1 MRISKLGPCFVLVMA
16 VAVLGAACAPGGSSR
31 REVEGGATS
40 ERLAKGDQSQPEAV
54 QIVKVAGL
62 ELRVPE
68 SNVLWPTKMSKDNRE
83 PKYGGTVSF
92 VHPADPP
99 SMDPSLTTSYLQ
111 SRITTY
117 AYERL
122 LHWPTEP
129 GVDPY
134 DAKLVPGL
142 AESWESSKDGL
153 SYTFKLRKGVKWAN
167 VEPTNGREF
176 TADDVIFTHKYYTR
190 PQSIIKAGLWETVQK
205 IEAPDK
211 YTVVFH
217 LQNPMKDFLP
227 EISSPVVGLI
237 VPREVIE
244 RDGDLKKVAVGTGPF
259 YAIDGYKPKVGLDFK
274 RNPDYW
280 MKDERG
286 NKLPY
291 LDGMTLHVV
300 ADQSARQ
307 AAIRTGKLDWGAEFA
322 TPTQQRAL
330 RSTNPNIYG
339 QESITGYGGQGWAF
353 RHDRK
358 ELPFN
363 NPKVRQAM
371 SLAINYKEM
380 AQTISEVP
388 DPELHVSIRGFWT
401 KEGPDTVDNLNKI
414 APWYSYDPERAKKLL
429 TEAGYPN
436 GFKTAIE
443 FFEYSKSSVEQAEML
458 QDYWKK
464 VGIDAELKSMEYT
477 VFRANVDSAGW
488 QELGYTFPF
497 PNRMDVDSV
506 LNFVYSKGLGIG
518 TQGKYGDPQVDQ
530 LVEKFWASSS
540 EEERMGLL
548 KKIRHYT
555 LDQVSI
561 IPLYAGPSFN
571 NIQPWLRDFQ
581 PEINAFFPGKDRRN
595 IVHAWIDDGWRK

>member
-1 MRISKLGPCFVLVMA
+1 MRTWKRRSTLAFMMGLAILI
-16 VAVLGAACAPGGSSR
+16 VACGPGGSAR
-31 REVEGGATS
+31 REAQGGATS
-40 ERLAKGDQSQPEAV
+40 EKLAGRDKAQSEAV
-54 QIVKVAGL
+54 KIVKVAGL
-62 ELRVPE
+62 DLKVPE
-68 SNVLWPTKMSKDNRE
+68 SNVMWPTRMTKDSRE
-83 PKYGGTVSF
+83 PKYGGVVNF
-92 VHPADPP
+92 VHSADPP
-99 SMDPSLTTSYLQ
+99 SMDPSLTTSFYQ

-129 GVDPY
+129 GADPY

-142 AESWESSKDGL
+142 AESWEASKDGL

-176 TADDVIFTHKYYTR
+176 TADDVIFTSKYYTR
-190 PQSIIKAGLWETVQK
+190 PQSIIKSGLWETVQK

-217 LQNPMKDFLP
+217 LQSPMKDFLP

-259 YAIDGYKPKVGLDFK
+259 YAIEGYRPKVGIDFK
-274 RNPDYW
+274 RNQDYW

-286 NKLPY
+286 KQIPY
-291 LDGMTLHVV
+291 LDGMSLHIV

-307 AAIRTGKLDWGAEFA
+307 AAMRTGKLDWGAEFS
-322 TPTQQRAL
+322 TPTEQRTFL
-330 RSTNPNIYG
+330 KSNPNVYG
-339 QESITGYGGQGWAF
+339 QENITGYGGQGWAF

-358 ELPFN
+358 DLPFN
-363 NPKVRQAM
+363 DARVRQAM

-388 DPELHVSIRGFWT
+388 NPELHVSIRGFWT
-401 KEGPDTVDNLNKI
+401 KEGTDTVDNLSKI
-414 APWYSYDPERAKKLL
+414 APWYSYDPERAKKLMA
-429 TEAGYPN
+429 EAGYPN

-443 FFEYSKSSVEQAEML
+443 FYEYSKADVGRAEML

-464 VGIDAELKSMEYT
+464 IGIDAELKSMEYS
-477 VFRANVDSAGW
+477 VFRANVDTAGW
-488 QELGYTFPF
+488 QEMGYTFPF

-506 LNFVYSKGLGIG
+506 LNFVHSKGLGIG

-530 LVEKFWASSS
+530 WVEKFWASSN
-540 EEERMGLL
+540 ETERMDLL

-561 IPLYAGPSFN
+561 IPLFAAPTFTN
-571 NIQPWLRDFQ
+571 MQPWLRDFQ